1 MTEYFTKMNEDYAR
15 KHFPDGSVFEKTK
28 KVVKRTSIFSTV
40 FITVF
45 AVASLWG
52 LVWSVGRALELKAEG
67 RDDMMGISMG
77 ICGFFGVV
85 FLAFLVILWFI
96 IKQIRKKREDYIAG
110 SAKRS
115 KLPEREIEEFERQV
129 LAPDCYILRLT
140 EGLERVLSNGDG
152 FLTRDYIYLANPSQ
166 TVIRVDSL
174 KACSFS
180 DYTYFVNVGK
190 RQKTVHCL
198 AVYLLA
204 SNGVSVLSDTTRKAG
219 EALMALLQERVSGI
233 DTNGGRVL
241 SEGREMDDYTKRILG
256 QGQ

>member
-1 MTEYFTKMNEDYAR
+1 M
-15 KHFPDGSVFEKTK
+15 
-28 KVVKRTSIFSTV
+28 
-40 FITVF
+40 
-45 AVASLWG
+45 
-52 LVWSVGRALELKAEG
+52 
-67 RDDMMGISMG
+67 
-77 ICGFFGVV
+77 
-85 FLAFLVILWFI
+85 
-96 IKQIRKKREDYIAG
+96 
-110 SAKRS
+110 
-115 KLPEREIEEFERQV
+115 
-129 LAPDCYILRLT
+129 
-140 EGLERVLSNGDG
+140 
-152 FLTRDYIYLANPSQ
+152 
-166 TVIRVDSL
+166 DSL

>member
-96 IKQIRKKREDYIAG
+96 IKQIRKSGRTI
-110 SAKRS
+110 SPVPRS
-115 KLPEREIEEFERQV
+115 EASCRKEKLRNLNAR
-129 LAPDCYILRLT
+129 
-140 EGLERVLSNGDG
+140 
-152 FLTRDYIYLANPSQ
+152 
-166 TVIRVDSL
+166 SL
-174 KACSFS
+174 PRTAIF
-180 DYTYFVNVGK
+180 
-190 RQKTVHCL
+190 
-198 AVYLLA
+198 
-204 SNGVSVLSDTTRKAG
+204 
-219 EALMALLQERVSGI
+219 
-233 DTNGGRVL
+233 
-241 SEGREMDDYTKRILG
+241 
-256 QGQ
+256 